1 MEPISRRALITGACA
16 LVLLGGSNLPSVAS
30 TAVQK
35 LPDGRLSVRVRS
47 VPDLADV
54 GGAVRVGTFKGNPI
68 GLART
73 GTSTYV
79 AFSLKCPHQQVT
91 VIRDASGW
99 VCPAHNS
106 QFEPDGDLILGPATK
121 RLSRVP
127 VKVTR
132 GQVII
137 G

>member
-16 LVLLGGSNLPSVAS
+16 MVLLGGTNLPSVAS
-30 TAVQK
+30 NAVKK

-47 VPDLADV
+47 IPALAEV
-54 GGAVRVGTFKGNPI
+54 GGAARVGSFKGNPI

-73 GTSTYV
+73 GASTYV
-79 AFSLKCPHQQVT
+79 AFNLKCPHQQVT
-91 VIRDASGW
+91 VVRDATGW

-106 QFEPDGDLILGPATK
+106 QFESDGDLLLGPATK

-127 VKVTR
+127 TKVSR

>member
-30 TAVQK
+30 TAVKK